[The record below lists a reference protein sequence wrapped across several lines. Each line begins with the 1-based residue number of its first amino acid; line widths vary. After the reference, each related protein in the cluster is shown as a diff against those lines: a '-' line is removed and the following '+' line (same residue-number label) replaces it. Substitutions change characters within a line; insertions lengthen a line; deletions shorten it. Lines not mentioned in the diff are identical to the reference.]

1 MVSVVQFLLYPA
13 RTSRQVGGHKKQQPL
28 RSGVTAVE
36 SIKIKPPEK
45 VEAYT
50 KCYAIQKSAV
60 RLKPPEKVG

>member
-13 RTSRQVGGHKKQQPL
+13 RTFRQVGGHKKQQPL
-28 RSGVTAVE
+28 RSGVAAVE
-36 SIKIKPPEK
+36 SIKIKPTEK